1 MLKKTT
7 VYLSDEEL
15 ALLRKKATIQHKT
28 VAEVIRLSIRQ
39 ACQPSSKEEREVW
52 DCLDKLWAQTD
63 VIAPEAVEHAV
74 DKAVTE
80 VRSGRKTVFSRLND
94 VAIARAVTGLQRS

>member
-39 ACQPSSKEEREVW
+39 ACQPGSKEEREVW
-52 DCLDKLWAQTD
+52 DSLDKLWSKTD
-63 VIAPEAVEHAV
+63 AIAADAVEHAV
-74 DKAVTE
+74 DKALTE
-80 VRSGRKTVFSRLND
+80 VRSGRKTRR
-94 VAIARAVTGLQRS
+94 RA